1 MSKQFKIR
9 FMFSISIV
17 VCVVN
22 LLSITI
28 FSPQLN
34 LKVSFKRLFHTF
46 DFGSVPLVRIDW
58 IEFRKKRYIRWN
70 DSGTLYVKANMSS
83 FVFLKE
89 NNNVHTRKKV
99 RIYKYNSVW
108 FKKRFKRRSHIYR
121 FTETSKMKHDLIR
134 K

>member
-22 LLSITI
+22 LISITI
-28 FSPQLN
+28 FSPQLT

-46 DFGSVPLVRIDW
+46 DFGSVPLSTELNFV
-58 IEFRKKRYIRWN
+58 KRGIYDGMISS
-70 DSGTLYVKANMSS
+70 DSGTLYVIANMSS

-89 NNNVHTRKKV
+89 NNNVHTRKK
-99 RIYKYNSVW
+99 
-108 FKKRFKRRSHIYR
+108 
-121 FTETSKMKHDLIR
+121 SKNLQI
-134 K
+134 

>member
-1 MSKQFKIR
+1 M
-9 FMFSISIV
+9 IS
-17 VCVVN
+17 
-22 LLSITI
+22 S
-28 FSPQLN
+28 
-34 LKVSFKRLFHTF
+34 
-46 DFGSVPLVRIDW
+46 
-58 IEFRKKRYIRWN
+58 

-83 FVFLKE
+83 FDFLKE

>member
-22 LLSITI
+22 LIFITI

-46 DFGSVPLVRIDW
+46 DFGSVSLVRNHW
-58 IEFRKKRYIRWN
+58 IEFRKKRFIRWN
-70 DSGTLYVKANMSS
+70 DKFWFWTLYVIANMSS
-83 FVFLKE
+83 FVVLKE

-99 RIYKYNSVW
+99 RIYNTTVNDLKNALNDV
-108 FKKRFKRRSHIYR
+108 HIYIVLPR
-121 FTETSKMKHDLIR
+121 QAKWNMI
-134 K
+134 